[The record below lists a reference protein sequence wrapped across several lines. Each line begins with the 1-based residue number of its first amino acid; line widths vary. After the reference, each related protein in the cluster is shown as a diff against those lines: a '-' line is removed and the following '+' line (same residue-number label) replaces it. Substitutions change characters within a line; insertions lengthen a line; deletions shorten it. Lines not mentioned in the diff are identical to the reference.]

1 MYKNLRWKVV
11 TILAV
16 FVVFFGIGVYPML
29 ADRYGLPCPGW
40 LKAKQLK
47 LGLDLKGGVH
57 LVLKVNTDDALKA
70 VSTSTSEQL
79 RESLRASGIT
89 ITSISVPVPMAFRV
103 EGVAPDKDAQF
114 RQAADEIASANYDR
128 NPLTGGSYEF
138 RMKPIVERDLREQA
152 VEQSMQTIDRRVNE
166 LGVTE
171 PSISRQPQGEE
182 ILVQMPGVTDVA
194 RAKEIIRN
202 TAQLEFRLVEAG
214 PAPKDELL
222 KQYNGTLPG
231 EMEILPG
238 SFSATEG
245 ADPGS
250 TFYVVR
256 KVAPVTGRDLRV
268 AKPGLDENNSPAVH
282 FELKSEGAAKFGKLS
297 GENIGRYLAIILD
310 NKVVSAPKLEG
321 RITDQ
326 GRISGGFTAESAND
340 LSLTLR
346 SGALPAGLTYLEER
360 VVGPTLGADSIR
372 AGVLSSFVGLIL
384 IMVFMLWY
392 YRLSGINAI
401 VALIFNL
408 VILLGLMAYFGAVMT
423 LPGIAGFVL
432 TMGVGV
438 DSNVL
443 IFERIKEELAAQ
455 RGVRAAIKAGFDR
468 VFLTLLDTHV
478 ASLISAMFLFQFGT
492 GPIRGFALTLSIGLF
507 VNLFT
512 SIFVSRT
519 LYEVELSQRQNVAT
533 LSI

>member
-1 MYKNLRWKVV
+1 MYKNLRWKIL
-11 TILAV
+11 TILVV
-16 FVVFFGIGVYPML
+16 FIVFFGIGVYPIL
-29 ADRYGLPCPGW
+29 AEAYHLPAPAW

-70 VSTSTSEQL
+70 ISTSTSEQL
-79 RESLRASGIT
+79 RESLKNASIPVSAIT
-89 ITSISVPVPMAFRV
+89 LAGPTAFRV
-103 EGVAPDKDAQF
+103 EGVPPDKDAAF
-114 RQAADEIASANYDR
+114 RQAADELAGTNYDR
-128 NPLTGGSYEF
+128 NPLTGGAYEF
-138 RMKPIVERDLREQA
+138 RLKPNIERDLREQA
-152 VEQSMQTIDRRVNE
+152 VEQAMQTIDRRVNE

-214 PAPKDELL
+214 PAPKEELL

-231 EMEILPG
+231 DMEMLPG
-238 SFSATEG
+238 SAG
-245 ADPGS
+245 AGDTAGS
-250 TFYVVR
+250 FYVV
-256 KVAPVTGRDLRV
+256 KKIAPVTGQDLRI
-268 AKPGLDENNSPAVH
+268 AKPGLDENNQPAVH
-282 FELKSEGAAKFGKLS
+282 FELKSAGATKFGKLS
-297 GENIGRYLAIILD
+297 GENIGRYLAIVLD
-310 NKVVSAPKLEG
+310 NRVVSAPKLEG

-360 VVGPTLGADSIR
+360 VVGPTLGRDSIR
-372 AGVLSSFVGLIL
+372 AGVISSIVGLVL
-384 IMVFMLWY
+384 IMLFMLFY
-392 YRLSGINAI
+392 YKLSGINAI

-455 RGVRAAIKAGFDR
+455 RGVRAAINAGFSR

-478 ASLISAMFLFQFGT
+478 ASLIAAMFLFQFGT

-512 SIFVSRT
+512 SIFVSKT
-519 LYEVELSQRQNVAT
+519 LYEAELATRKVAT